1 MKEFWKLVNIW
12 WRYGQELGVLFFFDS
27 RCISQTASRLVR
39 SFFYGSRLW
48 PRDAYIQTDR
58 QTHRPRYICNN
69 RPHTYEFLSKRSF
82 VVLREV
88 FFERQNDA
96 VSDDREQHHVL
107 ERRSH
112 QQALLRIVYTVRFI
126 RYETPFNVRSKA
138 DILVK
143 QLNLLHELKNGRI
156 CGKFWDGMLSND
168 FYLLLSPGVQEFWK
182 SISSWRGCWQD
193 YSGAFLL
200 TDFAQFHLQSLVYNS
215 GYD

>member
-1 MKEFWKLVNIW
+1 LKIGQYLVKVWARVRCLVFLTHGVYSKLHHDW
-12 WRYGQELGVLFFFDS
+12 FGRFSMARGCDRETHTY
-27 RCISQTASRLVR
+27 R
-39 SFFYGSRLW
+39 
-48 PRDAYIQTDR
+48 QTDR

-126 RYETPFNVRSKA
+126 RYETPFNVLSKA

-156 CGKFWDGMLSND
+156 CGKF
-168 FYLLLSPGVQEFWK
+168 
-182 SISSWRGCWQD
+182 
-193 YSGAFLL
+193 
-200 TDFAQFHLQSLVYNS
+200 
-215 GYD
+215 

>member
-1 MKEFWKLVNIW
+1 MAHGCDRETHTY
-12 WRYGQELGVLFFFDS
+12 R
-27 RCISQTASRLVR
+27 
-39 SFFYGSRLW
+39 
-48 PRDAYIQTDR
+48 QTDR

-112 QQALLRIVYTVRFI
+112 QQALLRIVYTVRFV

-156 CGKFWDGMLSND
+156 CGKFWDGMLNND
-168 FYLLLSPGVQEFWK
+168 FIYCWV
-182 SISSWRGCWQD
+182 RGCKNFGNRSAVGEVGD
-193 YSGAFLL
+193 KTIAAPFYSQILRSSTCNRCSITA
-200 TDFAQFHLQSLVYNS
+200 DMIN
-215 GYD
+215 